1 MSQWWI
7 RPSIRVFSALFL
19 PLLVPGIITF
29 FIWALPGDPASNIC
43 PPERCDTEILAREFN
58 LDQGAWIFFTDWLAN
73 ALGGNFGRSWRVVQG
88 IEIQELLYDA
98 FPKTILLLLFSL
110 IPITIGALIGAL
122 EVVRSK
128 WDPILIM
135 VGIVPVVVFA
145 LISAAVVEINYAGSN
160 LEDQANWARILMGA
174 LTLGF
179 ADAAF
184 SGSLIGFRDTLVQ
197 EKNQRYVGV
206 SILRGET
213 VLSNTLPNV
222 FNALIGQYRSR
233 ILHILS
239 GLVIVEV
246 IVGINGV
253 GSYLWKG
260 TLSQDFGLVLA
271 TATIFAVFSGV
282 LLIVQAVAECL
293 VAMHIRKAPTDI
305 RMAESV

>member
-7 RPSIRVFSALFL
+7 RPSIRVSSAIFL

-43 PPERCDTEILAREFN
+43 PPEQCDTAILAKEFN
-58 LDQGAWIFFTDWLAN
+58 LDQGAWVFFTDWLSEAF
-73 ALGGNFGRSWRVVQG
+73 AGNFGRSWRVMQG
-88 IEIQELLYDA
+88 IEIQELLGEA
-98 FPKTILLLLFSL
+98 FPNTMLLLLFSM
-110 IPITIGALIGAL
+110 IPITVGALIGAF
-122 EVVRSK
+122 EIIRSK
-128 WDPILIM
+128 WDPILII

-160 LEDQANWARILMGA
+160 LESQANWVRIVMGA

-184 SGSLIGFRDTLVQ
+184 SGSLIGFRDTLTQ

-233 ILHILS
+233 VLHILS

-253 GSYLWKG
+253 GALLWKG
-260 TLSQDFGLVLA
+260 TLTQDFGLVLA
-271 TATIFAVFSGV
+271 TATIFAVLSGA
-282 LLIVQAVAECL
+282 LLVIQAISECC
-293 VAMHIRKAPTDI
+293 VAMHIRKAPKDV
-305 RMAESV
+305 RLVESV

>member
-7 RPSIRVFSALFL
+7 RPSIRVISAIFL

-43 PPERCDTEILAREFN
+43 PPEQCDTAILAKEFN
-58 LDQGAWIFFTDWLAN
+58 LDQGAWVFFTDWLAQ
-73 ALGGNFGRSWRVVQG
+73 AFSGDFGRSWRVMQG
-88 IEIQELLYDA
+88 VKIQELLASA
-98 FPKTILLLLFSL
+98 FPNTLLLLLFSL
-110 IPITIGALIGAL
+110 VPITIGALIGAF
-122 EVVRSK
+122 EIIRSK
-128 WDPILIM
+128 WDPMLIM
-135 VGIVPVVVFA
+135 IGIVPVVVFS
-145 LISAAVVEINYAGSN
+145 LISAAVVEINYAGSD
-160 LEDQANWARILMGA
+160 LEEQANWTRILMGA

-184 SGSLIGFRDTLVQ
+184 SGSLIGFRNTLIQ

-222 FNALIGQYRSR
+222 FNALTGQYRSR

-253 GSYLWKG
+253 GALLWKG
-260 TLSQDFGLVLA
+260 TLKQDFGLVLA
-271 TATIFAVFSGV
+271 TATIFAVISGL
-282 LLIVQAVAECL
+282 LLIVQAILECL
-293 VAMHIRKAPTDI
+293 VAMHIRKAPSDV
-305 RMAESV
+305 RLAESV

>member
-7 RPSIRVFSALFL
+7 RPSIRVCSALFL

-43 PPERCDTEILAREFN
+43 PPERCDTALLAKEFN
-58 LDQGAWIFFTDWLAN
+58 LDQGSWVFFTDWLAE
-73 ALGGNFGRSWRVVQG
+73 AFHGDFGRSWRVMQG
-88 IEIQELLYDA
+88 VEIQELLRKS
-98 FPKTILLLLFSL
+98 FPNTMFLLLFSL
-110 IPITIGALIGAL
+110 IPITIGALIGAF
-122 EVVRSK
+122 EIIRSK
-128 WDPILIM
+128 WDPILVM

-145 LISAAVVEINYAGSN
+145 LISAAVVEINYAGSD
-160 LEDQANWARILMGA
+160 LENQANWARIVMGA

-184 SGSLIGFRDTLVQ
+184 SGSLIGFRDTLKQ

-222 FNALIGQYRSR
+222 CNALIGQYRSR

-253 GSYLWKG
+253 GALLWKG

-271 TATIFAVFSGV
+271 TATIFAVLSGI
-282 LLIVQAVAECL
+282 LLIIQAILECL
-293 VAMHIRKAPTDI
+293 VAMHIRKAPTDV
-305 RMAESV
+305 RLAESV